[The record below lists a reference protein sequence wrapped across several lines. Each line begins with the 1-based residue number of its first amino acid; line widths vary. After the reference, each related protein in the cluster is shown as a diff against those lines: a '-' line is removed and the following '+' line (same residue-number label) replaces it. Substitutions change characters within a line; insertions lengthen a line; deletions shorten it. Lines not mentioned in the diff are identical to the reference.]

1 MAYEKT
7 DELIA
12 QLADHWNKRQDTVLY
27 KLLDVY
33 NQELEKVSDEAQKVE
48 KWRSLKEAKGTTLDL
63 LGQDRKAYRIS
74 DDDYTY
80 RFIIFVHILMS
91 RAQGT
96 IPSMVHI
103 MSTALNAEPEKFEVY
118 KTGLRHVGMKIPWD
132 YVKTLQMQKFLSS
145 NLQHMLALGYWLDG
159 IVFRSDSP
167 LPLYIGVGSQDK
179 THEIERSKTIWW
191 TGWKARTPENLHV
204 GIYTQQKEK
213 RHQHSKI
220 VWWDGWKSKTA
231 DDLYVGVYAQ
241 QKVEHHEKSKTLW
254 WDGWKARAP
263 APVFL
268 GSASRIVR
276 TQVWHSSTLW
286 REKQEQEVHAGL
298 TIGNKTI
305 TQATQSLTTE

>member
-74 DDDYTY
+74 DDDDTY

-132 YVKTLQMQKFLSS
+132 YVKTLQMQKFIIK
-145 NLQHMLALGYWLDG
+145 NLQNMLAMGYWIDE
-159 IVFRSDSP
+159 IVFSTSTP
-167 LPLYIGVGSQDK
+167 LPLYIGVGGQISS
-179 THEIERSKTIWW
+179 TSIWSANTVWW
-191 TGWKARTPENLHV
+191 TGWKAKTNNQ
-204 GIYTQQKEK
+204 IY
-213 RHQHSKI
+213 
-220 VWWDGWKSKTA
+220 A
-231 DDLYVGVYAQ
+231 GV
-241 QKVEHHEKSKTLW
+241 E
-254 WDGWKARAP
+254 G
-263 APVFL
+263 
-268 GSASRIVR
+268 RISN
-276 TQVWHSSTLW
+276 TSIWST
-286 REKQEQEVHAGL
+286 E
-298 TIGNKTI
+298 T
-305 TQATQSLTTE
+305 S

>member
-74 DDDYTY
+74 DDDDTY

-132 YVKTLQMQKFLSS
+132 YVKTLQMQKFIIK
-145 NLQHMLALGYWLDG
+145 NLQNMLAMGYWIDE
-159 IVFRSDSP
+159 IVFVTTTK
-167 LPLYIGVGSQDK
+167 LPLYMGMGTQIK
-179 THEIERSKTIWW
+179 HRKIERSPVKWW
-191 TGWKARTPENLHV
+191 TGWKARTSDKQYIGV
-204 GIYTQQKEK
+204 ATQIKHHNTLPSNAK
-213 RHQHSKI
+213 
-220 VWWDGWKSKTA
+220 WWT
-231 DDLYVGVYAQ
+231 
-241 QKVEHHEKSKTLW
+241 
-254 WDGWKARAP
+254 GWKAESTRSQFIGVVGQMAK
-263 APVFL
+263 
-268 GSASRIVR
+268 SS
-276 TQVWHSSTLW
+276 VWATAAVWSKPQIA
-286 REKQEQEVHAGL
+286 EIHAGL
-298 TIGNKTI
+298 TIGNKTL
-305 TQATQSLTTE
+305 TTTTQSIATE

>member
-74 DDDYTY
+74 DDDDTY

-91 RAQGT
+91 HAQGT

-103 MSTALNAEPEKFEVY
+103 MSTALNAEPEKFKVY

-132 YVKTLQMQKFLSS
+132 YVQTLQMQKFIIK
-145 NLQHMLALGYWLDG
+145 NLQNMLAMGYWIDE
-159 IVFRSDSP
+159 IVFVTTTK
-167 LPLYIGVGSQDK
+167 LPLYMGMGTQIK
-179 THEIERSKTIWW
+179 HRKIERSPVKWW
-191 TGWKARTPENLHV
+191 TGWKARTSDKQYIGV
-204 GIYTQQKEK
+204 ATQIKHHNTLPSNAK
-213 RHQHSKI
+213 
-220 VWWDGWKSKTA
+220 WWT
-231 DDLYVGVYAQ
+231 
-241 QKVEHHEKSKTLW
+241 
-254 WDGWKARAP
+254 GWKAESTRSQFIGVVGQMAK
-263 APVFL
+263 
-268 GSASRIVR
+268 SS
-276 TQVWHSSTLW
+276 VWATAAVWSKPQIA
-286 REKQEQEVHAGL
+286 EIHAGL
-298 TIGNKTI
+298 TIGNKTL
-305 TQATQSLTTE
+305 TTTTQSIATE

>member
-74 DDDYTY
+74 DDDDTY

-132 YVKTLQMQKFLSS
+132 YVQTLQMQKFIIK
-145 NLQHMLALGYWLDG
+145 NLQNMLAMGYWIDE
-159 IVFRSDSP
+159 IVFVTTTK
-167 LPLYIGVGSQDK
+167 LPLYVGMGTQLK
-179 THEIERSKTIWW
+179 HRKIERSPVKWW
-191 TGWKARTPENLHV
+191 TGWKARTSDKQYIGV
-204 GIYTQQKEK
+204 ATQIKHHNTLPSNAK
-213 RHQHSKI
+213 
-220 VWWDGWKSKTA
+220 WWA
-231 DDLYVGVYAQ
+231 
-241 QKVEHHEKSKTLW
+241 
-254 WDGWKARAP
+254 GWKAESTRSQFIGVVGQLAK
-263 APVFL
+263 
-268 GSASRIVR
+268 SS
-276 TQVWHSSTLW
+276 VWATAAVWSKPQTA
-286 REKQEQEVHAGL
+286 EIHAGL
-298 TIGNKTI
+298 TIGNKTL
-305 TQATQSLTTE
+305 TTTTQSIKTE

>member
-1 MAYEKT
+1 MVYEKT

-74 DDDYTY
+74 DDDDTY

-132 YVKTLQMQKFLSS
+132 YVKTLQMQKFIIK
-145 NLQHMLALGYWLDG
+145 NLQNMLAMGYWIDE
-159 IVFRSDSP
+159 IVFSTSTP
-167 LPLYIGVGSQDK
+167 LPLYIGVGGQISS
-179 THEIERSKTIWW
+179 TSIWSANTVWW
-191 TGWKARTPENLHV
+191 TGWKAKTEEKPLAGIV
-204 GIYTQQKEK
+204 GRMSNTSIWKAKST
-213 RHQHSKI
+213 I
-220 VWWDGWKSKTA
+220 WWS
-231 DDLYVGVYAQ
+231 
-241 QKVEHHEKSKTLW
+241 
-254 WDGWKARAP
+254 GWKANTTPDYYVGMAQR
-263 APVFL
+263 F
-268 GSASRIVR
+268 I
-276 TQVWHSSTLW
+276 TSSIWST
-286 REKQEQEVHAGL
+286 A
-298 TIGNKTI
+298 IN
-305 TQATQSLTTE
+305 

>member
-74 DDDYTY
+74 DDDDTY

-96 IPSMVHI
+96 IPSMVRI
-103 MSTALNAEPEKFEVY
+103 MSTALNAEPEKFKVY

-132 YVKTLQMQKFLSS
+132 YVQTLQMQKFIIK
-145 NLQHMLALGYWLDG
+145 NLQNMLAMGYWIDE
-159 IVFRSDSP
+159 IVFVTTTK
-167 LPLYIGVGSQDK
+167 LPLYMGMGTQIK
-179 THEIERSKTIWW
+179 HRKIERSPVKWW
-191 TGWKARTPENLHV
+191 TGWKARTSDKQYIGV
-204 GIYTQQKEK
+204 ATQIKHHNTLPSNAK
-213 RHQHSKI
+213 
-220 VWWDGWKSKTA
+220 WWT
-231 DDLYVGVYAQ
+231 
-241 QKVEHHEKSKTLW
+241 
-254 WDGWKARAP
+254 GWKAESTRSQFIGVVGQMAK
-263 APVFL
+263 
-268 GSASRIVR
+268 SS
-276 TQVWHSSTLW
+276 VWATAAVWSKPQIA
-286 REKQEQEVHAGL
+286 EIHAGL
-298 TIGNKTI
+298 TIGNKTL
-305 TQATQSLTTE
+305 TTTTQSIATE

>member
-74 DDDYTY
+74 DDDDTY

-132 YVKTLQMQKFLSS
+132 YVQTLQMQKFIIK
-145 NLQHMLALGYWLDG
+145 NLQNMLAMGYWIDE
-159 IVFRSDSP
+159 IVFVTTTK
-167 LPLYIGVGSQDK
+167 LPFYVGMGTQIK
-179 THEIERSKTIWW
+179 HRKIERSPVKWW

-213 RHQHSKI
+213 RHQRSKMI
-220 VWWDGWKSKTA
+220 
-231 DDLYVGVYAQ
+231 
-241 QKVEHHEKSKTLW
+241 W

-263 APVFL
+263 APAFIAVA
-268 GSASRIVR
+268 GQAIK
-276 TQVWHSSTLW
+276 TQVWHSPVLW
-286 REKQEQEVHAGL
+286 ADKQTEEVHAGL
-298 TIGNKTI
+298 TIGSKTI

>member
-74 DDDYTY
+74 NDDDTY

-91 RAQGT
+91 HAQGT

-103 MSTALNAEPEKFEVY
+103 MSTALNAEPEKFKVY

-132 YVKTLQMQKFLSS
+132 YVQTLHGQS
-145 NLQHMLALGYWLDG
+145 AG
-159 IVFRSDSP
+159 RS
-167 LPLYIGVGSQDK
+167 G
-179 THEIERSKTIWW
+179 H
-191 TGWKARTPENLHV
+191 
-204 GIYTQQKEK
+204 
-213 RHQHSKI
+213 
-220 VWWDGWKSKTA
+220 
-231 DDLYVGVYAQ
+231 
-241 QKVEHHEKSKTLW
+241 
-254 WDGWKARAP
+254 P
-263 APVFL
+263 A
-268 GSASRIVR
+268 
-276 TQVWHSSTLW
+276 
-286 REKQEQEVHAGL
+286 EE
-298 TIGNKTI
+298 
-305 TQATQSLTTE
+305 

>member
-74 DDDYTY
+74 NDDDTY

-91 RAQGT
+91 HAQGT

-103 MSTALNAEPEKFEVY
+103 MSTALNAEPEKFKVY

-132 YVKTLQMQKFLSS
+132 YVQTLQMQKFIIK
-145 NLQHMLALGYWLDG
+145 NLQNMLAMGYWIDE
-159 IVFRSDSP
+159 IVFVTKTD
-167 LPLYIGVGSQDK
+167 LPLYIGVVGRMSDTSIWKAK
-179 THEIERSKTIWW
+179 TTIWW
-191 TGWKARTPENLHV
+191 SGWEAKTTPT
-204 GIYTQQKEK
+204 Y
-213 RHQHSKI
+213 
-220 VWWDGWKSKTA
+220 
-231 DDLYVGVYAQ
+231 YVGMAERY
-241 QKVEHHEKSKTLW
+241 
-254 WDGWKARAP
+254 
-263 APVFL
+263 
-268 GSASRIVR
+268 I
-276 TQVWHSSTLW
+276 SSSIWST
-286 REKQEQEVHAGL
+286 A
-298 TIGNKTI
+298 IN
-305 TQATQSLTTE
+305 

>member
-74 DDDYTY
+74 NDDDTY

-91 RAQGT
+91 HAQGT

-103 MSTALNAEPEKFEVY
+103 MSTALNAEPEKFKVY

-132 YVKTLQMQKFLSS
+132 YVQTLQMQKFIIK
-145 NLQHMLALGYWLDG
+145 NLQNMLAMGYWIDE
-159 IVFRSDSP
+159 IVFVTKTD
-167 LPLYIGVGSQDK
+167 LPLYIGVVGRMSDTSIWKAK
-179 THEIERSKTIWW
+179 TTIWW
-191 TGWKARTPENLHV
+191 SGWEAKTTPD
-204 GIYTQQKEK
+204 Y
-213 RHQHSKI
+213 
-220 VWWDGWKSKTA
+220 
-231 DDLYVGVYAQ
+231 YVGMAQ
-241 QKVEHHEKSKTLW
+241 RFIT
-254 WDGWKARAP
+254 
-263 APVFL
+263 
-268 GSASRIVR
+268 
-276 TQVWHSSTLW
+276 SSIWPT
-286 REKQEQEVHAGL
+286 A
-298 TIGNKTI
+298 IN
-305 TQATQSLTTE
+305 